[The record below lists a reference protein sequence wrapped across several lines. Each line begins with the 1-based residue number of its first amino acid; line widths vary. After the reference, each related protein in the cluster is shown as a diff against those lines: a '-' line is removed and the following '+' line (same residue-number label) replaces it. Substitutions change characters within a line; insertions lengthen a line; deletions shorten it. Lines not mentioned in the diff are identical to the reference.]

1 MSIFETYEYE
11 QEGEYGELGSEMET
25 ELAAELLEINNE
37 QELEQFLGDIVK
49 SVGSFIK
56 SPIGQAV
63 GGVLKQVAKTALPAV
78 GGALGSFVAP
88 GIGTAIGSQ
97 LGQMAGS
104 ALGEYEVAG
113 EQEFEVAK
121 KVVQL
126 AQTAAQHAAT
136 APPDMPPQAVAE
148 QAVAHA
154 AQELMPEIHLDGGGH
169 EMEQEYGHGRRG
181 SRSGSRSRSRSRSG
195 GYGTYGVYGGGYDR
209 NDGDYDD
216 GPRPYTGRWV
226 RRGGRIILFGVD

>member
-1 MSIFETYEYE
+1 MSMFETYEYE
-11 QEGEYGELGSEMET
+11 QESEYGELGSELET

-56 SPIGQAV
+56 GPVGQAV

-97 LGQMAGS
+97 LGSMAGS

-126 AQTAAQHAAT
+126 AQAAGQHAAS

-148 QAVAHA
+148 QAVARA
-154 AQELMPEIHLDGGGH
+154 AKQIMPGLRLGGGGPQM
-169 EMEQEYGHGRRG
+169 EQMEQEYGHGRRG
-181 SRSGSRSRSRSRSG
+181 SGRGSRSRGYGS
-195 GYGTYGVYGGGYDR
+195 YGTYDSYDV
-209 NDGDYDD
+209 NDGGYDD
-216 GPRPYTGRWV
+216 GPRAYTGRWV
-226 RRGGRIILFGVD
+226 RRGRKIVLLGVY

>member
-1 MSIFETYEYE
+1 MSMFETYEQE

-56 SPIGQAV
+56 GPVGQAV

-97 LGQMAGS
+97 LGSMAGS

-126 AQTAAQHAAT
+126 AQAAGQHAAS

-148 QAVAHA
+148 HAVARA
-154 AQELMPEIHLDGGGH
+154 AQQVMPGVRLDGGGR

-181 SRSGSRSRSRSRSG
+181 RGSRQR
-195 GYGTYGVYGGGYDR
+195 GYGTSGVYGGYDG
-209 NDGDYDD
+209 NDGGYDD
-216 GPRPYTGRWV
+216 GPRSYTGRWV
-226 RRGGRIILFGVD
+226 RRGRRIILFGVD

>member
-11 QEGEYGELGSEMET
+11 QESEYGELGSEMET
-25 ELAAELLEINNE
+25 ELAAELLEITNE

-56 SPIGQAV
+56 GPVGQAV

-97 LGQMAGS
+97 LGSMAGS
-104 ALGEYEVAG
+104 AFGEYEVAG

-126 AQTAAQHAAT
+126 AQAAGQHAAM
-136 APPDMPPQAVAE
+136 APPDVPPQAVAE
-148 QAVAHA
+148 QAVARA
-154 AQELMPEIHLDGGGH
+154 AQQVMPGIRLGGGGGQ

-181 SRSGSRSRSRSRSG
+181 GPRGSRSR
-195 GYGTYGVYGGGYDR
+195 GYGTYAGS
-209 NDGDYDD
+209 DGTDAGYDD
-216 GPRPYTGRWV
+216 GTRPYTGRWV
-226 RRGGRIILFGVD
+226 RRGRRIILLGVD

>member
-1 MSIFETYEYE
+1 MSMFETYEYE
-11 QEGEYGELGSEMET
+11 QESEYGELGGEYET

-56 SPIGQAV
+56 GPVGQAV

-97 LGQMAGS
+97 LGSMAGS

-126 AQTAAQHAAT
+126 AQAAGQHAAT

-148 QAVAHA
+148 QAVARA
-154 AQELMPEIHLDGGGH
+154 AKQVMPGIRLDGGGGPQM
-169 EMEQEYGHGRRG
+169 EQMEQEYGHGRRG
-181 SRSGSRSRSRSRSG
+181 STRGSRSRGWG
-195 GYGTYGVYGGGYDR
+195 GPYGGYDGYDG
-209 NDGDYDD
+209 NDGGYDE
-216 GPRPYTGRWV
+216 GPRAYSGRWV
-226 RRGGRIILFGVD
+226 RRGRRIILFGVH

>member
-11 QEGEYGELGSEMET
+11 QESEYGELGSEMET
-25 ELAAELLEINNE
+25 ELAAELLEITNE

-56 SPIGQAV
+56 GPVGQAV

-97 LGQMAGS
+97 LGSMAGS
-104 ALGEYEVAG
+104 AFGEYEVAG

-126 AQTAAQHAAT
+126 AQAAGQHAAL
-136 APPDMPPQAVAE
+136 APPDVPPQAVAE
-148 QAVAHA
+148 QAVARA
-154 AQELMPEIHLDGGGH
+154 AQQVMPGIRLGGGGGQ

-181 SRSGSRSRSRSRSG
+181 APRGSRSR
-195 GYGTYGVYGGGYDR
+195 GYGTYGGSDATDGG
-209 NDGDYDD
+209 YDD

-226 RRGGRIILFGVD
+226 RRGRRIILLGVD

>member
-49 SVGSFIK
+49 GVGSFIRG
-56 SPIGQAV
+56 PIGQAV

-121 KVVQL
+121 KVIQL
-126 AQTAAQHAAT
+126 AQATAQHVAA
-136 APPDMPPQAVAE
+136 APPDIPPQVVAE

-154 AQELMPEIHLDGGGH
+154 AQELMPGIRLNGGGH
-169 EMEQEYGHGRRG
+169 EMEQEYGHGRSG
-181 SRSGSRSRSRSRSG
+181 SRRSSRSRSRSR
-195 GYGTYGVYGGGYDR
+195 GYGTYGVYGGGYDG

-216 GPRPYTGRWV
+216 CSRPNTGRWV
-226 RRGGRIILFGVD
+226 RQGGRIILIGVD

>member
-1 MSIFETYEYE
+1 MSMFETYEYE

-113 EQEFEVAK
+113 EQEFEVAR
-121 KVVQL
+121 KVIQL

-136 APPDMPPQAVAE
+136 APPDMPPQEVAE

-154 AQELMPEIHLDGGGH
+154 AQELMPEIRLDGGH
-169 EMEQEYGHGRRG
+169 EMEQEYGYGRRG
-181 SRSGSRSRSRSRSG
+181 SRRGSRSRSRSR
-195 GYGTYGVYGGGYDR
+195 GYGTYGVYGGYDGD
-209 NDGDYDD
+209 DGDYDD

-226 RRGGRIILFGVD
+226 RRGRRIILFGVD